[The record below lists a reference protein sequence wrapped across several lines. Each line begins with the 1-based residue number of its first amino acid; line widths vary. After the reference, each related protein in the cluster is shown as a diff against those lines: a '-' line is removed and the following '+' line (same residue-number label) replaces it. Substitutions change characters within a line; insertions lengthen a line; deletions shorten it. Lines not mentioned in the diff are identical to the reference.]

1 MREILFRGKRFDN
14 GEWVEGDLI
23 QGVGHKDGKMFIL
36 PIIKNL
42 SYLEGYDHLDSYQVI
57 PESVGQFTGMVDKKG
72 VKIFE
77 DDILQGVSNDVFS
90 YEKICKYYHVRWGVD
105 SWHIMHTRLSMQEL
119 FIYCNKNIEV
129 IGNIHD
135 KNY

>member
-1 MREILFRGKRFDN
+1 MREILFRGKRIDN
-14 GEWVEGDLI
+14 GEWVEGYLF
-23 QGVGHKDGKMFIL
+23 QVWEESYIL
-36 PIIKNL
+36 WGTTNGIPNMVK
-42 SYLEGYDHLDSYQVI
+42 VI

-77 DDILQGVSNDVFS
+77 DDILQGAYNNEFS
-90 YEKICKYYHVRWGVD
+90 KGEIRNYHVRWGVD
-105 SWHIMHTRLSMQEL
+105 SWHIMHTRFSMQEL
-119 FIYCNKNIEV
+119 FIYCNKNVEV